1 MENTAEKGQ
10 KTEKGAAKMAKRAE
24 NEVIKLFTQKG
35 SYCYSRIS
43 LQLQTAN
50 EFKLEK

>member
-35 SYCYSRIS
+35 SYWFSRIS
-43 LQLQTAN
+43 RHLLTAT
-50 EFKLEK
+50 ECKLE